1 VRRQLQAAPFLPG
14 IGKKKRAEGGK
25 PMAVPHG
32 PAEIDAARNLAAL
45 FFARAAE
52 LGDKPLL
59 WAKRGGAWKALSWSE
74 TRATAIRLARGLAAL
89 GIRPGDRVVIAME
102 NRPEWCI
109 AEVAILALGAIA
121 VPAYAT
127 NTAADHQHIL
137 DNVKAKAA
145 LVSTRKLAAQLLP
158 AALNSSACDFV
169 VMIEPPPS
177 GQQALAK
184 PVHAWEAVLR
194 QGEAAANAGV
204 DEIEARAG
212 ERARSDTAVVIHT
225 SGTGGAPRGVMLH
238 HGSILCNVAGAWRL
252 LGRHIVYGAEK
263 FLCFLPLSH
272 AYEHAGGQWVPIA
285 VGAEIYY
292 AESLD
297 ALVGNM
303 ADVKPTIMT
312 AVPRLYEVMHARVA
326 KAMAGMK
333 GFRKTLFERAVA
345 IGVKRYEKKPLTLGE
360 RLLDPLLDLLVRN
373 KVRARFGGRL
383 KFFVSGGAA
392 LNAEVGLFFTAL
404 GVTLLQ
410 GYGQTEAGPVIS
422 ANPVEGMKIHSV
434 GPPLPGVEC
443 RIAEDGEILVRG
455 ELVMQGYYGDPDTTA
470 LVVRDGWLHTGD
482 VGLIDADGHLVI
494 TDRKKDIIVNSGGDN
509 VSPAR
514 VEGFLT
520 LQPEI
525 AQAMVYGDK
534 KPHLVAVIVP
544 DGEAAAAWAR
554 ANRRPADPAALAA
567 DAQFHDHVS
576 KAVERVNLGLAQ
588 TERVRRF
595 VLAKEPFT
603 TDNGMLTPSMK
614 IRRHVIRGA
623 YGAALEALYGRR

>member
-1 VRRQLQAAPFLPG
+1 
-14 IGKKKRAEGGK
+14 
-25 PMAVPHG
+25 MAGRHG
-32 PAEIDAARNLAAL
+32 PEEVDSAKNLAAL
-45 FFARAAE
+45 FFARAAD
-52 LGDKPLL
+52 LGDKPFL
-59 WAKRGGAWKALSWSE
+59 WAKRGGTWAPITWREAR
-74 TRATAIRLARGLAAL
+74 TTVVRLARGLIAL
-89 GIRPGDRVVIAME
+89 GVVPGDRVVIAME
-102 NRPEWCI
+102 NRPEWCMS
-109 AEVAILALGAIA
+109 ELAILAVGAVA
-121 VPAYAT
+121 VPAYTT

-137 DNVKAKAA
+137 DNVRAKAA
-145 LVSTRKLAAQLLP
+145 LVSTKKLAAHLLP
-158 AALNSSACDFV
+158 AVLRSSACEFV
-169 VMIEPPPS
+169 VALEPP
-177 GQQALAK
+177 GTGQQQALAK
-184 PVHAWEAVLR
+184 PVHLWDDVLK
-194 QGEAAANAGV
+194 QGDAAAAP
-204 DEIEARAG
+204 DDIEARAN
-212 ERARSDTAVVIHT
+212 ERARTDTAVIIHT

-238 HGSILCNVAGAWRL
+238 HGSILRNVAGAWKL
-252 LGRHIVYGAEK
+252 LENHIAYDREK

-272 AYEHAGGQWVPIA
+272 AYEHAVGQWVVIA
-285 VGAEIYY
+285 IGAEVYY
-292 AESLD
+292 AEGLD

-303 ADVKPTIMT
+303 AEVKPTIMT

-326 KAMAGMK
+326 KAMAAMK
-333 GFRKTLFERAVA
+333 GFRKTLFLRALA
-345 IGVKRYEKKPLTLGE
+345 IGTKRYEKKPLTLGE
-360 RLLDPLLDLLVRN
+360 RLLDPLLERLVRA
-373 KVRARFGGRL
+373 KVRGRFGGRL

-392 LNAEVGLFFTAL
+392 LNYEVGIFFTAL
-404 GVTLLQ
+404 GVVLLQ

-482 VGLIDADGHLVI
+482 IGLIDEDGHLVI

-544 DGEAAAAWAR
+544 DPEAAAAWAR
-554 ANRRPADPAALAA
+554 AHGKAAGGGRDPAALAA
-567 DAQFHDHVS
+567 DPQFQDHIS
-576 KAVERVNLGLAQ
+576 KAVERVNLGLSQ

-603 TDNGMLTPSMK
+603 TENGMMTPSMK
-614 IRRHVIRGA
+614 IRRHVIRSA
-623 YGAALEALYGRR
+623 YGEALEALYGRR

>member
-1 VRRQLQAAPFLPG
+1 
-14 IGKKKRAEGGK
+14 
-25 PMAVPHG
+25 MAGRHG
-32 PAEIDAARNLAAL
+32 PEEVDSARNLAAL

-52 LGDKPLL
+52 LGDKPFL
-59 WAKRGGAWKALSWSE
+59 WAKRNGTWTPINWREA
-74 TRATAIRLARGLAAL
+74 RTAVSRLARGLMAL
-89 GIRPGDRVVIAME
+89 GVAPGDRIVIAME

-109 AEVAILALGAIA
+109 TELAILAIGAIA
-121 VPAYAT
+121 VPAYTT

-137 DNVKAKAA
+137 DNVRAKAA
-145 LVSTRKLAAQLLP
+145 LVSTKKLAAHLLP
-158 AALNSSACDFV
+158 AVLRSGACEFV
-169 VMIEPPPS
+169 VAIEPP
-177 GQQALAK
+177 GTGQQQALAK
-184 PVHAWEAVLR
+184 PVHLWDDVLKK
-194 QGEAAANAGV
+194 GDALP
-204 DEIEARAG
+204 DDIEARAN
-212 ERARSDTAVVIHT
+212 EMTRADTAVIIHT

-238 HGSILCNVAGAWRL
+238 HGSILCNVAGAWKL
-252 LGRHIVYGAEK
+252 LVEHIDYNEEK

-272 AYEHAGGQWVPIA
+272 AYEHAVGQWVVIA
-285 VGAEIYY
+285 IGAEVYY
-292 AESLD
+292 AEGID

-303 ADVKPTIMT
+303 AEVKPTIMT
-312 AVPRLYEVMHARVA
+312 AVPRLYEVMHGRVA
-326 KAMAGMK
+326 KAMAAMK
-333 GFRKTLFERAVA
+333 GIKKKLFLQALE
-345 IGVKRYEKKPLTLGE
+345 IGTKRYEKKPLSLGE
-360 RLLDPLLDLLVRN
+360 RLLDPLLDRLVRG

-392 LNAEVGLFFTAL
+392 LNYEVGIFFTAL
-404 GVTLLQ
+404 GVVLLQ

-422 ANPVEGMKIHSV
+422 ANPVEGMKLHSV

-455 ELVMQGYYGDPDTTA
+455 ELVMQGYYGDPETSA

-482 VGLIDADGHLVI
+482 IGLIDDDGHLVI

-544 DGEAAAAWAR
+544 DPEAAAAWAR
-554 ANRRPADPAALAA
+554 ANGKNRDAAALVADP
-567 DAQFHDHVS
+567 QFHDHVS
-576 KAVERVNLGLAQ
+576 KAVERVNLGLSQ

-595 VLAKEPFT
+595 VLAKEPFST
-603 TDNGMLTPSMK
+603 ENGMMTPSMK
-614 IRRHVIRGA
+614 IRRHVIRST
-623 YGAALEALYGRR
+623 YGEALEALYGRR

>member
-1 VRRQLQAAPFLPG
+1 M
-14 IGKKKRAEGGK
+14 AER
-25 PMAVPHG
+25 HG

-59 WAKRGGAWKALSWSE
+59 WAKRGGAWKSLSWRE
-74 TRATAIRLARGLAAL
+74 TRALVSRLARGLAAL
-89 GIRPGDRVVIAME
+89 GIRAGDRVVIAME

-109 AEVAILALGAIA
+109 AEIAILSLGAVA

-158 AALNSSACDFV
+158 AVLRSSACEFV
-169 VMIEPPPS
+169 VAIEPPSS

-184 PVHAWEAVLR
+184 AVHLWDDVLK
-194 QGEAAANAGV
+194 QGDAAAEGAV
-204 DEIEARAG
+204 PDDIEARAG
-212 ERARSDTAVVIHT
+212 EKARGDTAVIIHT

-238 HGSILCNVAGAWRL
+238 HGSILCNVAGAWKL
-252 LGRHIVYGAEK
+252 LDRHIVYGQEK
-263 FLCFLPLSH
+263 FLSFLPLSH

-285 VGAEIYY
+285 IGAEIYY

-297 ALVGNM
+297 ALAGNM
-303 ADVKPTIMT
+303 GEVKPTIMT

-333 GFRKTLFERAVA
+333 GIRKTLFARAVA
-345 IGVKRYEKKPLTLGE
+345 IGAKRYRKEPLTFGE
-360 RLLDPLLDLLVRN
+360 RLLDPLLDALVRK

-392 LNAEVGLFFTAL
+392 LNTDVGMFFTAL

-422 ANPVEGMKIHSV
+422 ANPVEGMKIHTV

-455 ELVMQGYYGDPDTTA
+455 ELVMQGYYGDPATTA

-482 VGLIDADGHLVI
+482 IGLIDADGHLVI

-509 VSPAR
+509 LSPAR

-534 KPHLVAVIVP
+534 KPYLVAVIVP
-544 DGEAAAAWAR
+544 DPDAASAWAR
-554 ANRRPADPAALAA
+554 AHAKAAGPAVADLAALAG

-576 KAVERVNLGLAQ
+576 KAVERVNLGLSQ
-588 TERVRRF
+588 IERVRRF
-595 VLAKEPFT
+595 VLAKDAFSTE
-603 TDNGMLTPSMK
+603 NGMLTPSMK
-614 IRRHVIRGA
+614 IRRHVIRGT
-623 YGAALEALYGRR
+623 YGEALEGLYGRR

>member
-1 VRRQLQAAPFLPG
+1 M
-14 IGKKKRAEGGK
+14 AER
-25 PMAVPHG
+25 HG
-32 PAEIDAARNLAAL
+32 PEEVDSARNLAAM

-52 LGDKPLL
+52 FADKPFL
-59 WAKRGGAWKALSWSE
+59 WARRGGDWKALTWRE
-74 TRATAIRLARGLAAL
+74 TRAAASRLARGLSAL
-89 GIRPGDRVVIAME
+89 GVAPGDRIVIAME

-109 AEVAILALGAIA
+109 AEVAILSLGAIA
-121 VPAYAT
+121 VPAYTT
-127 NTAADHQHIL
+127 NTAADHQHII
-137 DNVKAKAA
+137 DNVRAKAA
-145 LVSTRKLAAQLLP
+145 LVSTKKLAAQLLP
-158 AALNSSACDFV
+158 AVLRSGACECV
-169 VMIEPPPS
+169 VAIEPP
-177 GQQALAK
+177 GQQQAFAK
-184 PVHAWEAVLR
+184 PLHLWDDVLKK
-194 QGEAAANAGV
+194 GDALP
-204 DEIEARAG
+204 DDIEARAG
-212 ERARSDTAVVIHT
+212 AMARGEVAVVIHT

-238 HGSILCNVAGAWRL
+238 HGSILCNVAGAWKL
-252 LGRHIVYGAEK
+252 LGKHIVYGEEK
-263 FLCFLPLSH
+263 FLSFLPLSH
-272 AYEHAGGQWVPIA
+272 AYEHAAGQWVPVAI
-285 VGAEIYY
+285 GAEVYY
-292 AESLD
+292 AEGLD

-303 ADVKPTIMT
+303 AEVKPTIMT
-312 AVPRLYEVMHARVA
+312 AVPRLYEVMHGRVA

-333 GFRKTLFERAVA
+333 GVKKTLFQKAAA
-345 IGVKRYEKKPLTLGE
+345 IGAKRYEKKPLTLGE
-360 RLLDPLLDLLVRN
+360 KLLDPLLDRLVRG

-392 LNAEVGLFFTAL
+392 LNYEVGIFFTAL
-404 GVTLLQ
+404 GVVLLQ

-422 ANPVEGMKIHSV
+422 ANPVEGMKVHTV

-455 ELVMQGYYGDPDTTA
+455 ELVMKGYYGDPDASA

-482 VGLIDADGHLVI
+482 IGLIDEDGHLVI

-544 DGEAAAAWAR
+544 DPETAGAWAR
-554 ANRRPADPAALAA
+554 ANGKSNGLAALSI

-576 KAVERVNLGLAQ
+576 KAVERVNLGLSQ

-595 VLAKEPFT
+595 VLAKEAFT
-603 TDNGMLTPSMK
+603 TENGMLTPSMK
-614 IRRHVIRGA
+614 IRRHVIRAG
-623 YGAALEALYGRR
+623 YGEALEALYGRR